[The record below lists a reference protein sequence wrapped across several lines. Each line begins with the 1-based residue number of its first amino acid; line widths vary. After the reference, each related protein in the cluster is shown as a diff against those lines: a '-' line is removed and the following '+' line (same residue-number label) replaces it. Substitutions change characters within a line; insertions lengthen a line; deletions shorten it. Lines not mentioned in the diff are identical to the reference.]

1 MHPLVFCHPVW
12 SLFIISTNPPST
24 KTNKMATLPPT
35 PFFGKP
41 TKSKRLLLNECLFVS
56 VRVRR
61 GGYLIKFNSIVIS
74 LFSVQMG
81 KLLSA
86 CACITQWIDFA
97 PSFKH
102 TTFPYNPFY
111 SSSSCDREICVMKSR
126 VSFSL
131 LLYAWVCQILFT
143 LPFYPPDRFCFV
155 YAKYLLACST
165 CLLCTTLFLLVFV

>member
-1 MHPLVFCHPVW
+1 MHPLGFCHPVW
-12 SLFIISTNPPST
+12 SLFIISTN
-24 KTNKMATLPPT
+24 KMATLSPT
-35 PFFGKP
+35 PFFRK
-41 TKSKRLLLNECLFVS
+41 THEEQKIAFKWVCLFVS
-56 VRVRR
+56 VRVQR
-61 GGYLIKFNSIVIS
+61 GGYLIKFNSIAIS
-74 LFSVQMG
+74 LFCPVQMG

-97 PSFKH
+97 PSF
-102 TTFPYNPFY
+102 PYHPFY

-126 VSFSL
+126 VSLSL
-131 LLYAWVCQILFT
+131 LFYEWVCQILFT

>member
-1 MHPLVFCHPVW
+1 MHPLVFYHPVW
-12 SLFIISTNPPST
+12 SLFIISTNSPST
-24 KTNKMATLPPT
+24 KTNSEEQKIA
-35 PFFGKP
+35 FKWV
-41 TKSKRLLLNECLFVS
+41 CLFVS

-74 LFSVQMG
+74 QFFFCSNG
-81 KLLSA
+81 YKLLSA
-86 CACITQWIDFA
+86 CACITQRIDFA

-102 TTFPYNPFY
+102 TTFPYHPCY
-111 SSSSCDREICVMKSR
+111 TSSSCDREICVMKSR
-126 VSFSL
+126 VSLSL
-131 LLYAWVCQILFT
+131 LFYAWVCQILFT